1 MFKIGDVIVYSVH
14 GLCQID
20 DICDKT
26 IANVTKTYYVLH
38 PLAEQ
43 SLTISIPVDND
54 KVLMLET
61 MNREEG
67 EEILHSFKQPGLNWI
82 GDIKLRTLRYREMI
96 KNGDR
101 RKIAKVA
108 NTLMRKNQELTMVK
122 KRLYDQDRRILNT
135 IQNLLFKELAM
146 TLNTSDEK
154 IYEMIHNMINEEYAS
169 PLKEQA

>member
-1 MFKIGDVIVYSVH
+1 
-14 GLCQID
+14 L
-20 DICDKT
+20 
-26 IANVTKTYYVLH
+26 L
-38 PLAEQ
+38 L
-43 SLTISIPVDND
+43 
-54 KVLMLET
+54 
-61 MNREEG
+61 
-67 EEILHSFKQPGLNWI
+67 SF
-82 GDIKLRTLRYREMI
+82 Y
-96 KNGDR
+96 GDR

-108 NTLMRKNQELTMVK
+108 NTLMRKNQELMMNK